1 MMRHLSIR
9 IMALAGICF
18 LLHILVPH
26 HHHAD
31 LSSIIE
37 HQRIIECAEG
47 MHDHEANGEEH
58 HHHEELL
65 SESDY
70 TFDDTSYDTVKAVFK
85 AHKLFKMLHA
95 GTFFAFI
102 NDNSEYNY
110 TSKKLTE
117 WNYVNHFH
125 DSSIPI
131 SHGLRA
137 PPAA

>member
-1 MMRHLSIR
+1 
-9 IMALAGICF
+9 MALAGICF

-31 LSSIIE
+31 LSSILE

-47 MHDHEANGEEH
+47 LHDHEATGKEH

-95 GTFFAFI
+95 GTLFAFI
-102 NDNSEYNY
+102 NDYPEYNY
-110 TSKKLTE
+110 TSKNLTE
-117 WNYVNHFH
+117 WNYLNHFY
-125 DSSIPI
+125 DSSILI

-137 PPAA
+137 PPAAW

>member
-1 MMRHLSIR
+1 MMRRFSIR
-9 IMALAGICF
+9 IMALAGILF

-37 HQRIIECAEG
+37 HQRIIECAQG
-47 MHDHEANGEEH
+47 LHDHEADRESH

-65 SESDY
+65 CESDY
-70 TFDDTSYDTVKAVFK
+70 TYDDTSYDTVKAVFK
-85 AHKLFKMLHA
+85 AHKLFKNLHA
-95 GTFFAFI
+95 GTLFAFI
-102 NDNSEYNY
+102 NDYPEYNY
-110 TSKKLTE
+110 TSKNPTE
-117 WNYVNHFH
+117 WNYVNHFY

>member
-1 MMRHLSIR
+1 MMRHFSIR

-31 LSSIIE
+31 LSSVIE
-37 HQRIIECAEG
+37 HQRIIECAQG
-47 MHDHEANGEEH
+47 LHDHEADGESH

-65 SESDY
+65 CEADY

-95 GTFFAFI
+95 GTLFAFI
-102 NDNSEYNY
+102 NDYPEYNY

-117 WNYVNHFH
+117 WSYVNHFY
-125 DSSIPI
+125 DSSILI

>member
-47 MHDHEANGEEH
+47 MHDHEATGEEH

-70 TFDDTSYDTVKAVFK
+70 TFDDTSYDTVKSRLQGAQALQDASCRHVLCL
-85 AHKLFKMLHA
+85 HKRLF
-95 GTFFAFI
+95 
-102 NDNSEYNY
+102 
-110 TSKKLTE
+110 
-117 WNYVNHFH
+117 
-125 DSSIPI
+125 
-131 SHGLRA
+131 
-137 PPAA
+137 